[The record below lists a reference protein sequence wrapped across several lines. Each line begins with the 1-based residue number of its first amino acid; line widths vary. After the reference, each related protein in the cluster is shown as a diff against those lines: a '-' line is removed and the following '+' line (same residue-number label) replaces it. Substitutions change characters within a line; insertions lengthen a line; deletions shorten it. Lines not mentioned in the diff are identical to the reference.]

1 LTPPVQLEKDG
12 AVAVILMDNPPVN
25 ALGQAVREGLYN
37 ALRQAQEDAG
47 VEAIVVG
54 SANAAF
60 SGGADITEFGK
71 PPKPPSLPE
80 LVDLPGTIE
89 KPTVAAIGGV
99 ALGGGLELALGFHFR
114 VANRKARLGLPE
126 VNLGILPG
134 AQGTQR
140 LPRVVGVENALKMI
154 VSGSPIKAEEAHQL
168 GLVDALVEGDVVAE
182 AVAFARKAVE
192 EKRALIDTK
201 NRDDRLGY
209 DAASFDALAK
219 ELTKRARG
227 LEAPF
232 ACVEAVRNAATMP
245 FEKGIE
251 AERDLFVKLLNSDQS
266 RAQRHVFLA
275 ERAAR
280 KIPDMPRDVQAR
292 KVDKVAIIG
301 GGTMGRGIAMSFANG
316 GIPATIIET
325 GKDALAKC
333 MATVEDTYK
342 KSVARGKMEEAT
354 AQKHIGLVSGTTA
367 FETGVGDADLVIEA
381 VFEEMALKK
390 TIFTDLDKSA
400 KPGAVLATN
409 TSTLDVDEIAAVTQ
423 RPEDVLGMHFFS
435 PANIMKL
442 LEIVRGEKTSHEALK
457 TAMDVGQRIGKV
469 GVVSG
474 VCYGFIGNRMLHRRS
489 AETERLLLEGALPR
503 EIDAAVTEFGFPMG
517 PCAMGDLAGLDVSW
531 RIRKE
536 RGDTAPITDKICEKG
551 WFGQK
556 TGRGYYLYEAGS
568 REPKADPEIEAIIL
582 ETSKEQGI
590 ERRTIP
596 QQEII
601 ERMIYP
607 MINEGARILEEGI
620 AIRPGDIDV
629 VWIYGYG
636 WPVAKGGPMFHADQV
651 GLGEIASRLDH
662 YAERLGDDKLK
673 PADLLKRLA
682 SETKGFGSL
691 SA

>member
-1 LTPPVQLEKDG
+1 
-12 AVAVILMDNPPVN
+12 MNNPPVN
-25 ALGQAVREGLYN
+25 ALGHALRDGLFN
-37 ALRQAQEDAG
+37 ALKEAAGDAA

-71 PPKPPSLPE
+71 PPQSPSLHDLVE
-80 LVDLPGTIE
+80 LLDSIG

-99 ALGGGLELALGFHFR
+99 TLGGGLELALGFHFR
-114 VANRKARLGLPE
+114 VASQKAQLGLPE
-126 VNLGILPG
+126 VKLGLLPG

-140 LPRVVGVENALKMI
+140 LPRVIGVNEALKII
-154 VSGSPIKAEEAHQL
+154 VTGNPIKAREAHKL
-168 GLVDALVEGDVVAE
+168 GLFNELVEGDVLE
-182 AVAFARKAVE
+182 SAVAFARKAVAE
-192 EKRALIDTK
+192 
-201 NRDDRLGY
+201 NRPLVSTRNSDDKLAY
-209 DAASFDALAK
+209 DEAGFNAAAA
-219 ELTKRARG
+219 ELTARARG

-245 FEKGIE
+245 FEQGVA
-251 AERDLFVKLLNSDQS
+251 AERELFMKMVNSDQS
-266 RAQRHVFLA
+266 RAQRHVFFA

-280 KIPDMPRDVQAR
+280 KIPDMPRDVQSR
-292 KVDKVAIIG
+292 NIEKVAVIG

-325 GKDALAKC
+325 TEDALAKC
-333 MATVEDTYK
+333 MAAVEDTYK
-342 KSVARGKMEEAT
+342 QGVVRGKMDEA
-354 AQKHIGLVSGTTA
+354 AARKFIGLVTGTTS
-367 FETGVGDADLVIEA
+367 FENGVRDADLIIEA

-390 TIFTDLDKSA
+390 TIFAELDRHA

-409 TSTLDVDEIAAVTQ
+409 TSTLDVDEIASATS

-442 LEIVRGEKTSHEALK
+442 LEIVRGAKTSHEALK
-457 TAMDVGQRIGKV
+457 TAMDVGQRIRKV

-489 AETERLLLEGALPR
+489 VETERLLLEGALPQ

-517 PCAMGDLAGLDVSW
+517 PCAMGDLAGLDVGW

-536 RGDTAPITDKICEKG
+536 LGTKAEITDTLCENG
-551 WFGQK
+551 WYGQK
-556 TGRGYYLYEAGS
+556 TGRGYYIYEAGS
-568 REPKADPEIEAIIL
+568 RVPRPDPEVEAIIL
-582 ETSKEQGI
+582 QASKAHGI
-590 ERRTIP
+590 ERRSISK
-596 QQEII
+596 QEIV
-601 ERMIYP
+601 ERMVYP

-620 AIRPGDIDV
+620 AIRPGDIDI

-636 WPVAKGGPMFHADQV
+636 WPVAKGGPMFYADMV
-651 GLGEIASRLDH
+651 GLGEIAARLDH
-662 YAERLGDDKLK
+662 YAVQVGDESLK
-673 PADLLKRLA
+673 PAELLRKLA
-682 SETKGFGSL
+682 SENKGFGSL